1 MSNTKLTLDVNK
13 IHHHETKNKRS
24 SESQKRF
31 GHRKSTTSKNKEKD
45 TPIKYGYHLED
56 YNRHVVYEHY
66 YDSEDKPFYVG
77 EGTLQRA
84 FVLCGN
90 RRTSY
95 YNQKAKDINLI
106 RVKIVAIDVT
116 NEEALKLE
124 DELIHKYKKVSEGG
138 TLINIDYKRGG
149 GLREC
154 LEIPVYQFTILGE
167 FIAKYKSAAEAAR
180 VLHLS
185 QANIGSCC
193 KGHKGHNT
201 CGGFKFRYYPIFE
214 TKYTPPTLKFN

>member
-1 MSNTKLTLDVNK
+1 MDKLKFEIKGIKHGCRLNK
-13 IHHHETKNKRS
+13 VKRNG
-24 SESQKRF
+24 ESQKRF
-31 GHRKSTTSKNKEKD
+31 GHRKITTSKNKEKD

-90 RRTSY
+90 RRTSF

-116 NEEALKLE
+116 VKEALDLETKLI
-124 DELIHKYKKVSEGG
+124 DKYKRISDGG
-138 TLINIDYKRGG
+138 TLINVDYKRGG
-149 GLREC
+149 GLRTC
-154 LEIPVYQFTILGE
+154 LEKPVYQFTILGE
-167 FIAKYKSAAEAAR
+167 FIAEYRSAAE
-180 VLHLS
+180 HW
-185 QANIGSCC
+185 
-193 KGHKGHNT
+193 
-201 CGGFKFRYYPIFE
+201 
-214 TKYTPPTLKFN
+214 